1 MKKGSRQQLPE
12 DSLER
17 YDLSK
22 ATRGRYA
29 GKLATG
35 TPWRRLE
42 DDLAQAFPTSNEVN
56 EALRALLALRKVIEP
71 RKRKAAA

>member
-1 MKKGSRQQLPE
+1 MKRAPKQTPAE

-17 YDLSK
+17 YDATK
-22 ATRGRYA
+22 ASRGRYA

-42 DDLAQAFPTSNEVN
+42 DELAKAFPTSGDVN
-56 EALRALLALRKVIEP
+56 EALRALLALRAVIDP
-71 RKRKAAA
+71 KRKHRAA